1 MKHKLYTFNNLWI
14 GKTLLLATM
23 LMAGFFESH
32 AQTQLVKW
40 DFSGYTNTPTSGLAQ
55 NNGKLVT
62 AVGQTQAAFIS
73 AAGTTYDPPYI
84 CNGWNVPANTA
95 YFLINFSTLNH
106 HTITLTYF
114 LGAFQ
119 FGVKSFQPQYSV
131 VSNVGPWLDFGT
143 AVTFQPAGGD
153 QLFTNVPLPLDADNQ
168 PNVWVRLLS
177 TTTTV
182 NTGGDYIDEIEV
194 LGTPMLPL
202 SVNITDFTAI
212 AQNKQHIINWS
223 TANETNSSHFELQ
236 ISTDAGTFTSVA
248 TLQSL
253 ANEGSS
259 HQNLQYSYTVQEPTA
274 GHYFYRLKHS
284 DKDSNTTF
292 SKVIAVANNHTEAS
306 VKIYPNP
313 VSEVLHID
321 ILAPQNEVLTLTL
334 SDLQGR
340 LATKTTTTLSAGM
353 NQVNTDV
360 KALPPGTYTLQLYRD
375 QVLIYTDKITHH

>member
-14 GKTLLLATM
+14 RKTLLLATV
-23 LMAGFFESH
+23 LMAGIFEAD
-32 AQTQLVKW
+32 AQIQLVKW
-40 DFSGYTNTPTSGLAQ
+40 DFSGFTNTPISGLAQ

-62 AVGQTQAAFIS
+62 AVGQNQAAFIS

-202 SVNITDFTAI
+202 SVNITDFTAEVK
-212 AQNKQHIINWS
+212 NNHHMINWS

-236 ISTDAGTFTSVA
+236 ASTDGVTFTSLA
-248 TLQSL
+248 TIQSL

-259 HQNLQYSYTVQEPTA
+259 QQNLHYSYTVQDLTA
-274 GHYFYRLKHS
+274 GQYSYRLKHA
-284 DKDSNTTF
+284 DKDGRTTF
-292 SKVIAVANNHTEAS
+292 SKVIAVAKNNTEAS

-321 ILAPQNEVLTLTL
+321 IVAPQNEMLTLTL
-334 SDLQGR
+334 SDLRGT
-340 LATKTTTTLSAGM
+340 LATKTTATLSAGM
-353 NQVNTDV
+353 NHVNTDM